1 MYYLKLGLMILFEP
15 QQAFTLIKRHRKA
28 IPVWVPVSLL
38 LLCLVVRIASIYLTH
53 FPMSAQT
60 PENTNLTESVLGLI
74 DPLFSFMGGIY
85 LVTSIRDGETTFY
98 ETLLAVSYSLLP
110 YILLGLPLALFTRL
124 MSANEMSLYQTVQFA
139 ILLWCGILLFYSIMH
154 MNSYTFAQTVF
165 NCLLAVFAV
174 LFIWAVLV
182 LLFILSEKLIDFF
195 AEVINEYRLLGKT
208 Y

>member
-60 PENTNLTESVLGLI
+60 PENTNLAESVLGLI
-74 DPLFSFMGGIY
+74 VPLFSFMGGIY

>member
-1 MYYLKLGLMILFEP
+1 MYYLKLGLMVLFEP

-28 IPVWVPVSLL
+28 VPVWVPVSLL
-38 LLCLVVRIASIYLTH
+38 LLCLAVRIASVYITH
-53 FPMSAQT
+53 FPMSTQT
-60 PENTNLTESVLGLI
+60 PENTNLGESVLALAV
-74 DPLFSFMGGIY
+74 PLLSWMGGIY

-110 YILLGLPLALFTRL
+110 YILLGTPLALATRL
-124 MSANEMSLYQTVQFA
+124 MSANEMSIYQTVQVA
-139 ILLWCGILLFYSIMH
+139 ILLWCGILMFYSTMH
-154 MNSYTFAQTVF
+154 MNSYTFVQTVM
-165 NCLLAVFAV
+165 NCLLAVFAI

-195 AEVINEYRLLGKT
+195 TEVINEYRLLGKT

>member
-74 DPLFSFMGGIY
+74 VPLFSFMGGIY

-124 MSANEMSLYQTVQFA
+124 MSANEMSLYQTDRKSV
-139 ILLWCGILLFYSIMH
+139 
-154 MNSYTFAQTVF
+154 V
-165 NCLLAVFAV
+165 
-174 LFIWAVLV
+174 
-182 LLFILSEKLIDFF
+182 
-195 AEVINEYRLLGKT
+195 
-208 Y
+208 

>member
-60 PENTNLTESVLGLI
+60 PENTNLAESVLGLI
-74 DPLFSFMGGIY
+74 VPLFSFMGGIY

-139 ILLWCGILLFYSIMH
+139 ILL
-154 MNSYTFAQTVF
+154 
-165 NCLLAVFAV
+165 
-174 LFIWAVLV
+174 
-182 LLFILSEKLIDFF
+182 
-195 AEVINEYRLLGKT
+195 
-208 Y
+208 